1 VATKKK
7 TSKKSAKAD
16 PVEVHERLTAAIPKP
31 RIELDHQNAWQLLIA
46 TILSAQSTDRMINR
60 VTPELFKRWPTPR
73 ALGEASQ
80 EDVEVV
86 VKSTGFFR
94 NKAKA
99 IRAASEAIATRFN
112 GEVPRTMDELVTLPG
127 VARKTANLVL
137 GGAYGIAA
145 GIVVDTHAARV
156 ANRLALT
163 AHEDPEKIEAELC
176 EHFPRDRWIAIGQRL
191 ILHGR
196 YVCTARAPR
205 CLDCPL
211 NELCPSREAE
221 ANDQWKTRAKR
232 EQQILDTPA

>member
-1 VATKKK
+1 MV
-7 TSKKSAKAD
+7 
-16 PVEVHERLTAAIPKP
+16 VHERLSAAIPKP

-73 ALGEASQ
+73 ALGEAAQ

-99 IRAASEAIATRFN
+99 IRAASEAIATRFG
-112 GEVPRTMDELVTLPG
+112 GEVPRTMEELVTLPG

-137 GGAYGIAA
+137 GGAYGVTA

-163 AHEDPEKIEAELC
+163 THEDPEKIEDDLC
-176 EHFPRDRWIAIGQRL
+176 TQFPRDRWIAIGQRL

-211 NELCPSREAE
+211 NEICPAREAE
-221 ANDQWKTRAKR
+221 AKDEWTARAKI
-232 EQQILDTPA
+232 EQQILAAGA